1 MPRQLRVPTYCRH
14 KASGQAVAR
23 IEGRD
28 HYLGPYGS
36 SESLEQY
43 ERLISEWRLGREQT
57 QIPAPGPTSSAA
69 LDHAV
74 SISELIKRYRRFAES
89 YYVRDGRPTKEL
101 SCMRYALRTVR
112 QLYGSLSAQEFGPLA
127 LKGVRQHLIDQG
139 LCRTHINARINRVKR
154 FFKWA
159 VSEELVL
166 SSVHHSLQTVS
177 GLRFGRTT
185 AREKAPVRPAA
196 DDAVDATLPFL
207 SPPVAAMVQ
216 LQRFTGMRPCEVAR
230 MRPCD
235 IDRSGSV
242 WVYEPF
248 EHKNRWRGHTRSIPL
263 GPRAQDTLHPFLD
276 RKPGEFLF
284 SPIEAERWRNEARK
298 RSRRTPM
305 TPSQAQRTAKAKPG
319 RPKRACYDVDSY
331 RRAITYGIIKARK
344 SGIDVA
350 HWHPLQLRHT
360 RATEIRKRFGIE
372 AAQVSLGH
380 ARADVTQIYAERNL
394 SLAMDIAGQL
404 G

>member
-1 MPRQLRVPTYCRH
+1 MPRPLCLPSYCHH

-28 HYLGPYGS
+28 HYLGTHGS
-36 SESLEQY
+36 SESLERY
-43 ERLISEWRLGREQT
+43 ERLLSEWRLRRDQT
-57 QIPAPGPTSSAA
+57 RAPHSAPSGPFAHATTISA
-69 LDHAV
+69 
-74 SISELIKRYRRFAES
+74 LIERYRQFAQS
-89 YYVRDGRPTKEL
+89 YYVHDGRPTKEL

-112 QLYGSLSAQEFGPLA
+112 QLYGSLPAQDFGPLA
-127 LKGVRQHLIDQG
+127 LKAVRQHLIDQG

-159 VSEELVL
+159 VSEELV
-166 SSVHHSLQTVS
+166 VAPVYQALQTVP

-185 AREKAPVRPAA
+185 AREKAPVRPAS
-196 DDAVDATLPFL
+196 DDAVDATLPLL
-207 SPPVAAMVQ
+207 SPQVAAMVQ
-216 LQRFTGMRPCEVAR
+216 LQRFTGMRPCEVVR
-230 MRPCD
+230 MRQCD
-235 IDRSGSV
+235 VDRSGSV

-263 GPRAQDTLHPFLD
+263 GPRVQEILHHFLD
-276 RKPGEFLF
+276 RKADEFLF
-284 SPIEAERWRNEARK
+284 SPIEAECWRNEARK

-305 TPSQAQRTAKAKPG
+305 TPSQAQRTPKRNPR
-319 RPKRACYDVDSY
+319 RPKRAFYDVDSY
-331 RRAITYGIIKARK
+331 RRAITYAIIKARK

-350 HWHPLQLRHT
+350 HWHPLQLRHS

-394 SLAMDIAGQL
+394 QLAAEIAEQIG
-404 G
+404 